1 MNQVEQY
8 FFEGDTGMKKQ
19 GILLII
25 SGPSGSGKG
34 TIVERLCEKND
45 FALSISATTRKPR
58 ENEQN
63 GVHYFFY
70 SREEFEQM
78 RERQELLEWAEF
90 CGNYYG
96 TPRKYV
102 TEQLKAGNNVILE
115 IEVQGALQV
124 KKIYPDGVL
133 VFMVPP
139 NLEELG
145 KRLTNR
151 GTEDKETINLRLR
164 RALEEM
170 ELVDEYDYL
179 VINETVEQA
188 TEDILTIVEA
198 EKMKCSRNKN
208 IKKIFKGEM

>member
-1 MNQVEQY
+1 MMNKGQ
-8 FFEGDTGMKKQ
+8 
-19 GILLII
+19 LIVF
-25 SGPSGSGKG
+25 SGPSGVGKG
-34 TIVERLCEKND
+34 TVLKEFLQGRENV
-45 FALSISATTRKPR
+45 ALSISATTRQPR
-58 ENEQN
+58 PGEEN
-63 GVHYFFY
+63 GVHYYFLTK
-70 SREEFEQM
+70 EEFLKKVEEGNM
-78 RERQELLEWAEF
+78 LEYAQYNQ
-90 CGNYYG
+90 NYYG
-96 TPRKYV
+96 TPKDKV
-102 TEQLKAGNNVILE
+102 DEALTQGKDIVLE

-124 KKIYPDGVL
+124 KKIYPEGVL

-145 KRLTNR
+145 NRLTNR
-151 GTEDKETINLRLR
+151 GTEDKDTINMRLR

-179 VINETVEQA
+179 VINETVDQA